1 MPYISCYSLLFCG
14 KVGGNTPHYE
24 EVCRFLNKKSPNL
37 NHLRLGESVEK
48 IIKYEQYQLNR
59 GLNVEFDFIQ
69 PSLNTEAGTGLVDV
83 REITMT

>member
-1 MPYISCYSLLFCG
+1 MRPERAKALKYRAINKAFALSNAFRNKG
-14 KVGGNTPHYE
+14 D
-24 EVCRFLNKKSPNL
+24 KKSPNL

-69 PSLNTEAGTGLVDV
+69 PSLDTEAGTGLVDV

>member
-1 MPYISCYSLLFCG
+1 MLQPFFSG
-14 KVGGNTPHYE
+14 KVGAQYSS
-24 EVCRFLNKKSPNL
+24 FLRSLQIPERKSPNL

-69 PSLNTEAGTGLVDV
+69 PGLNTEAGTGLVDV

>member
-1 MPYISCYSLLFCG
+1 MPYISCYSLFSVEKRG
-14 KVGGNTPHYE
+14 RNTPHYE
-24 EVCRFLNKKSPNL
+24 DVCRFLNKKSPNL

-59 GLNVEFDFIQ
+59 GLNVEIDFIQ

>member
-1 MPYISCYSLLFCG
+1 MPYISCYSLLFSG
-14 KVGGNTPHYE
+14 KVGRNTPHYE

>member
-1 MPYISCYSLLFCG
+1 MLQPSFLWKKWG
-14 KVGGNTPHYE
+14 RNTPHYE

-37 NHLRLGESVEK
+37 NHLRLGRVEK

>member
-37 NHLRLGESVEK
+37 NHLRLGERVEK

-59 GLNVEFDFIQ
+59 GLNVEFDFLQ
-69 PSLNTEAGTGLVDV
+69 PFLDIEARTALANPGEVA
-83 REITMT
+83 MT

>member
-14 KVGGNTPHYE
+14 KWGRNTPHYE

-37 NHLRLGESVEK
+37 NHLRLGERVEK

>member
-1 MPYISCYSLLFCG
+1 MPYISCYSLLFSG
-14 KVGGNTPHYE
+14 KVGAQYSSLWRRLQIPE
-24 EVCRFLNKKSPNL
+24 QKSPNL

>member
-1 MPYISCYSLLFCG
+1 MLQPSFLWKS
-14 KVGGNTPHYE
+14 GGRNTPHYE
-24 EVCRFLNKKSPNL
+24 EVCRFLNKKPPNL
-37 NHLRLGESVEK
+37 NHLRLEESVEK